1 MYAKPTAG
9 IINIMLTAM
18 AVNVM
23 RIEHEAL
30 ALLMLIDNFEDRM
43 LPFIKH
49 AIKKKI

>member
-1 MYAKPTAG
+1 
-9 IINIMLTAM
+9 MLTTM

-30 ALLMLIDNFEDRM
+30 LMLIDNFEERM
-43 LPFIKH
+43 LPFIKN